1 MFTSQEKKVIIFLCA
16 LFAVGGILR
25 IAGVKYKHTEV
36 LSDEKIFKVNI
47 NKAGIEELEKVPFI
61 GPSTA
66 QEIVNY
72 RKTHGGFHVLGDLGN
87 IKGIGEKKLNIIKEF
102 IIF

>member
-16 LFAVGGILR
+16 LFAIGGILR
-25 IAGVKYKHTEV
+25 IVGVKYKHTEV
-36 LSDEKIFKVNI
+36 LSDRKVFKVNI
-47 NKAGIEELEKVPFI
+47 NEAGIEELEKIPFV
-61 GPSTA
+61 GPKTA

-72 RKTHGGFHVLGDLGN
+72 RKTHKSFSNLQDLGN

-102 IIF
+102 VIF

>member
-16 LFAVGGILR
+16 LFAIGGILR
-25 IAGVKYKHTEV
+25 IVGVKYKHTEV
-36 LSDEKIFKVNI
+36 LSDRKVFKVNI
-47 NKAGIEELEKVPFI
+47 NEAGIEELEKIPFV
-61 GPSTA
+61 GPKTA

-72 RKTHGGFHVLGDLGN
+72 RKTHKSFGNLQDLGN

-102 IIF
+102 VIF